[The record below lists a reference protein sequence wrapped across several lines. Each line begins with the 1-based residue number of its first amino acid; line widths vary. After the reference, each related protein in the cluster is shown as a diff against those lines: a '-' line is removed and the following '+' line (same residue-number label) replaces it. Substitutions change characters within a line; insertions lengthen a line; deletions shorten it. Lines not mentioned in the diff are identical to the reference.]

1 MIPISPPRRPFRPA
15 ARTAGVRLPA
25 AAFAALLAAF
35 LIVLLAGGPAT
46 AQSDIYW
53 VRDVAAKG
61 EGKTDRAARTDAAL
75 NAAPAALERLL
86 RRLTSIRDREFLPPV
101 PPERAREMVRGLEV
115 VRAKRQ
121 DSPAGRSFDGALSY
135 LFNPEAVGAFLKAE
149 QLGWSARRSDPVL
162 VLAVWRGEGG
172 AVLWDDPNP
181 WRDAWAATER
191 EPGLVPV
198 VLPEGSLKDLQA
210 IDAEQAAGRDAQS
223 LAAIAR
229 AYGAKQVLVAVAA
242 AGIATGTATG
252 AEAETEAEAGAEP
265 GDEAGTGAEAGAG
278 ATTGTEAGTEAEA
291 GAESGLTVS
300 AALFNL
306 RSGVSEELE
315 LLAVEGETA
324 MAMAEAAAVLTGR
337 LQERWKDRVIVPD
350 GPVSTTRVV
359 LRFDDLAAWVRVREN
374 LAAAPSV
381 TGHRVIAFSA
391 GEAQLALTH
400 RGDADALAAR
410 LPAFG
415 LALQQESSGRG
426 RNAKTFW
433 VLGERQRESE
443 PSE

>member
-1 MIPISPPRRPFRPA
+1 MIQISPPRRPSRPA

-25 AAFAALLAAF
+25 AAFAALLA
-35 LIVLLAGGPAT
+35 VLLAGGPAA

-86 RRLTSIRDREFLPPV
+86 HRLTSIRDREFLPPV

-242 AGIATGTATG
+242 AGTATG
-252 AEAETEAEAGAEP
+252 AATGTEAEA
-265 GDEAGTGAEAGAG
+265 EA
-278 ATTGTEAGTEAEA
+278 EAGTEAEA
-291 GAESGLTVS
+291 EGGLTVS

-315 LLAVEGETA
+315 PVTAKGETA

-337 LQERWKDRVIVPD
+337 LQERWKDRVIVPE

-359 LRFDDLAAWVRVREN
+359 LRFGDLAAWVRVREN

-426 RNAKTFW
+426 RKAKTFW

>member
-25 AAFAALLAAF
+25 AAFAAFLAAF

-198 VLPEGSLKDLQA
+198 ALPEGSLKDLQA

-242 AGIATGTATG
+242 AGIATG
-252 AEAETEAEAGAEP
+252 AEAEAAAGTEAEAKTEA
-265 GDEAGTGAEAGAG
+265 EAGTGAEAGAG
-278 ATTGTEAGTEAEA
+278 ATTGTEAGAEAEA
-291 GAESGLTVS
+291 GAEGGLTVS

-315 LLAVEGETA
+315 PLTVEGETA

-337 LQERWKDRVIVPD
+337 LQERWKDRVIVPE

-359 LRFDDLAAWVRVREN
+359 LRFGDLAAWVRVREN

-426 RNAKTFW
+426 RKAKTFW

>member
-1 MIPISPPRRPFRPA
+1 MIPISPSRRPFRPA
-15 ARTAGVRLPA
+15 APAAGIRLPA
-25 AAFAALLAAF
+25 AALAALLAA
-35 LIVLLAGGPAT
+35 LLFAGPAA

-101 PPERAREMVRGLEV
+101 PPERARAMVRGLEV

-121 DSPAGRSFDGALSY
+121 DSPGGRAFDGALSY
-135 LFNPEAVGAFLKAE
+135 LFNPEAVAAFLKAE

-162 VLAVWRGEGG
+162 VLPVWRGEGG
-172 AVLWDDPNP
+172 AVLWDDPTP
-181 WRDAWAATER
+181 WRDAWTATER

-210 IDAEQAAGRDAQS
+210 IDAEQAAGRDAEA

-242 AGIATGTATG
+242 GGAAATAADTESDTEADTGTETETATGTDSGTDTEAATG
-252 AEAETEAEAGAEP
+252 TDINAAKGSEG
-265 GDEAGTGAEAGAG
+265 
-278 ATTGTEAGTEAEA
+278 
-291 GAESGLTVS
+291 SLTVS

-306 RSGVSEELE
+306 RSGASEDLE
-315 LLAVEGETA
+315 PLTAEGETV
-324 MAMAEAAAVLTGR
+324 MAEAATVLTGR
-337 LQERWKDRVIVPD
+337 LQERWKDRVIVAE

-359 LRFDDLAAWVRVREN
+359 LRFDDLAAWVRVRGN

-400 RGDADALAAR
+400 RGDAAALAAR

-415 LALQQESSGRG
+415 LALRQESSGRG
-426 RNAKTFW
+426 RKAKTFW
-433 VLGERQRESE
+433 VLGEGQREGE